1 MESVLLWIATIA
13 AVLGVVL
20 SVPPFLRSFRRPR
33 LELRPRGIA
42 RVDRFNPEDDSH
54 TVVFELELRNSGRGW
69 GRNWRVKL
77 KSERRIDVRRTGAR
91 PSGWS
96 VHTGKSGR
104 YIAEWW
110 AVEEGDAVP
119 PRNRLD
125 HPLPTEVIAV
135 VPGNSGTLEAD
146 YLLLAE
152 DFGPHEGR
160 FRVSVGEKD
169 PRVELT
175 FLS

>member
-1 MESVLLWIATIA
+1 METVLLWIATIA
-13 AVLGVVL
+13 AVVGVVL
-20 SVPPFLRSFRRPR
+20 SIPPFLRSLRRPR
-33 LELRPRGIA
+33 LELRSRGMA
-42 RVDRFNPEDDSH
+42 KVDRFDHENNSH

-77 KSERRIDVRRTGAR
+77 KSDGKIDVARTGAP

-125 HPLPTEVIAV
+125 HPLPTEITAII
-135 VPGNSGTLEAD
+135 PADSGMLEAD

-160 FRVSVGEKD
+160 LRVSVRDTD
-169 PRVELT
+169 PRVQVA
-175 FLS
+175 FVR